1 MTQVFD
7 VSGDNAT
14 VRSDIKF
21 PPDSAPPET
30 QRTVV
35 VVDNFLVGGREE
47 RIEFVLD
54 ERFRERVD
62 AALQELIDR
71 AKGLVFD
78 PSDKVERD
86 FTNAVT
92 LDLGEEGKTFIS
104 IIMKHDL
111 FRDDQVPKIIDTE
124 FRELV

>member
-1 MTQVFD
+1 MAQVID
-7 VSGDNAT
+7 TSGDEAIA
-14 VRSDIKF
+14 RSDIKT
-21 PPDSAPPET
+21 PPDTNPPET
-30 QRTVV
+30 KRTVV
-35 VVDNFLVGGREE
+35 VVDNFLVGEQEE

-62 AALQELIDR
+62 IALQELIDR

-78 PSDKVERD
+78 PSDKIERD

-92 LDLGEEGKTFIS
+92 LDLGVEGKDFIS

-124 FRELV
+124 FKELA

>member
-1 MTQVFD
+1 MAQVIGI
-7 VSGDNAT
+7 SGDNT
-14 VRSDIKF
+14 IVRSDIKT
-21 PPDSAPPET
+21 PPDIAPPET

-35 VVDNFLVGGREE
+35 IIDNFLIGGQEE

-71 AKGLVFD
+71 AEGLVFD
-78 PSDKVERD
+78 PMDKVERD

-92 LDLGEEGKTFIS
+92 LDLGTEGKNFIS

-111 FRDDQVPKIIDTE
+111 FRDDQVPKIIDTR
-124 FRELV
+124 FTELS

>member
-1 MTQVFD
+1 MTQIID
-7 VSGDNAT
+7 ISGDEAI
-14 VRSDIKF
+14 VRSDIKT
-21 PPDSAPPET
+21 PPDISPPET
-30 QRTVV
+30 QRTIV
-35 VVDNFLVGGREE
+35 VVDNFLIGGREE

-62 AALQELIDR
+62 KALQELINR
-71 AKGLVFD
+71 GKGLVFD
-78 PSDKVERD
+78 PSDTIERD

-92 LDLGEEGKTFIS
+92 LDLGVEGKNFIS

-124 FRELV
+124 FKELV

>member
-1 MTQVFD
+1 MAQVID
-7 VSGDNAT
+7 TSGDEAI
-14 VRSDIKF
+14 VRSDIKT
-21 PPDSAPPET
+21 PPDTNPPET
-30 QRTVV
+30 QKTVV
-35 VVDNFLVGGREE
+35 VIDNFRIGDREE

-71 AKGLVFD
+71 AIGLVFD
-78 PSDKVERD
+78 PTDKIERD

-92 LDLGEEGKTFIS
+92 LDLGTEGRNFIS

-111 FRDDQVPKIIDTE
+111 FRDDQVFKIIDTK
-124 FRELV
+124 FKELV